1 MLRQPPVIP
10 PPSGEEVDLLS
21 SGTPTNNDR
30 NQPTLVYAETSD
42 STSIDEKVRASV
54 LESFGPFVTAR
65 HDACRPVKVF
75 LDTDGKVPRHFRT
88 GGGASSR

>member
-1 MLRQPPVIP
+1 MTERQVADMLRQPPVIP

-30 NQPTLVYAETSD
+30 NQPTLDISPSLENIVVYAETSD
-42 STSIDEKVRASV
+42 STSIDEKMRASV

-65 HDACRPVKVF
+65 YDAGRP
-75 LDTDGKVPRHFRT
+75 
-88 GGGASSR
+88 